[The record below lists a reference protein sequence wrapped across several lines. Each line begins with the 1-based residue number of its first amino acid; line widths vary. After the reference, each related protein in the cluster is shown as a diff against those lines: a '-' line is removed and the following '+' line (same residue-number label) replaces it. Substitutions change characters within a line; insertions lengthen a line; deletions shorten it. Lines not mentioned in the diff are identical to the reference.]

1 MIVLVTTACPAS
13 LRGDITRWLF
23 EISAGVYVGRLS
35 ARVRD
40 ALWERTVANCGT
52 GKVLMVQTAR
62 TESGFALRQ
71 HNYDWNLRDFDGLTL
86 LERPNESADPTE
98 QIPRAVGWSVAR
110 RRRRFGR
117 SQRQQ

>member
-40 ALWERTVANCGT
+40 ALWDRIIAQCGT
-52 GKVLMVQTAR
+52 GKVLMIQTAR
-62 TESGFALRQ
+62 TETGFTVRQ
-71 HNYDWNLRDFDGLTL
+71 HQYDWNLRDFDGITL
-86 LERPNESADPTE
+86 LERPNGLGDPSE

-110 RRRRFGR
+110 RRRKY
-117 SQRQQ
+117 RQDRKG